1 MKNIFNIMSAASFAG
16 VVFLISM
23 TVYANMTRQARIDEN
38 REYIKSVIEKQVYQ
52 SIQLT
57 MSPVTGKVNVGNKT
71 PANDVA
77 DIILKMFF
85 ILLLSQNQS

>member
-16 VVFLISM
+16 VVFLIGM

-57 MSPVTGKVNVGNKT
+57 MPPVTGIVNVGNKT
-71 PANDVA
+71 N
-77 DIILKMFF
+77 
-85 ILLLSQNQS
+85 

>member
-1 MKNIFNIMSAASFAG
+1 MKNIFNIMSATSFVG
-16 VVFLISM
+16 VVFLIGM

-57 MSPVTGKVNVGNKT
+57 MPPVTGKVNVRNK
-71 PANDVA
+71 PN
-77 DIILKMFF
+77 
-85 ILLLSQNQS
+85 